1 MFESLPTDLKGWL
14 GWVGMAVVTAI
25 AYFPKVWG
33 ERRGDNKEIERLS
46 AALAEER
53 QGRKEAESKKEEML
67 QRFFDQNATNAR
79 LEEQMKHLAEQNEE
93 LRQEIASL
101 RAELQQVRGNA

>member
-25 AYFPKVWG
+25 VYFPKVWG
-33 ERRGDNKEIERLS
+33 ERRGDNKEIDRLS
-46 AALAEER
+46 AALSEER
-53 QGRKEAESKKEEML
+53 QGRKDAEAKIQELML
-67 QRFFDQNATNAR
+67 RFFEQNATNAR
-79 LEEQMKHLAEQNEE
+79 LEEQMKHLGEQNEE
-93 LRQEIASL
+93 LRQEISQL